1 MTVVD
6 QRTQVLPGVILFHV
20 RWVNDQ
26 PCDSKD
32 VIVLRNPVRIDMYR
46 GEMARLCECP
56 LSAKSGSW
64 GPSPTQQ
71 TGCGHSREEQGKPSA
86 EELARRRIMSAICLS
101 C

>member
-1 MTVVD
+1 MLRGCGESSPSVGWAMTVVAWWISVH
-6 QRTQVLPGVILFHV
+6 RCCLASFCFHV

-56 LSAKSGSW
+56 LW
-64 GPSPTQQ
+64 VI
-71 TGCGHSREEQGKPSA
+71 SRHKEA
-86 EELARRRIMSAICLS
+86 N
-101 C
+101 